1 MFFRPPRRRF
11 AARSLV
17 SVPRCG
23 LSLKFHPCFAAGDM
37 PSLNLVL
44 HGRNHNY
51 INKHMSN
58 ILNQSSAKL
67 GRIAALKGQLEKIQS
82 QLQALVGESA
92 AVTVAKPA
100 KGESPRR
107 HKGRAQKAG
116 GGRRQKEAHHERR
129 RSRQNRRR
137 CTRALGESQG
147 GQGEVTPPLR
157 EFSSPKPQTTQ
168 PRVCGCGFFGHADK
182 FENAPR

>member
-1 MFFRPPRRRF
+1 
-11 AARSLV
+11 
-17 SVPRCG
+17 
-23 LSLKFHPCFAAGDM
+23 M

-58 ILNQSSAKL
+58 ILNLSSAKL

-100 KGESPRR
+100 KKKRTMSAA
-107 HKGRAQKAG
+107 GRAKIAAAARARWAKVRAATKGAPKKPAVVAVKKKRTMRAAGRAKIAAAARARWAKVRAAKA
-116 GGRRQKEAHHERR
+116 K
-129 RSRQNRRR
+129 
-137 CTRALGESQG
+137 
-147 GQGEVTPPLR
+147 
-157 EFSSPKPQTTQ
+157 
-168 PRVCGCGFFGHADK
+168 
-182 FENAPR
+182 